1 MSVISEDLLPVFKL
15 LGYECFHIIMK
26 SLILT
31 IGIWVLFLPSAI
43 LYEILYKDVFVV
55 DEETL
60 KTAVSLF
67 RSGSRRNRNNALTGI
82 VEGSTDQKSS
92 TQDRY

>member
-1 MSVISEDLLPVFKL
+1 MN
-15 LGYECFHIIMK
+15 GFHIIMK

-31 IGIWVLFLPSAI
+31 IGILVLFLPSAI